1 MRAGGPRG
9 RTPGRPGRAKLSGR
23 SERSIPWKVGAAS
36 ACAPVCG
43 DGIEAGPEECD
54 DGNTTSGDGCSSTC
68 HVEDDG

>member
-1 MRAGGPRG
+1 M
-9 RTPGRPGRAKLSGR
+9 SGR